1 LINSFAPAPSNAA
14 DDDRPHIP
22 RVRPDGPRIAAAIQE
37 ATERSPTFRRPI
49 ETLDDTDGLVYVG
62 EAKCPRGVQ
71 ACLVLSMKV
80 AGESAPADSGRSR
93 KAACDLM
100 GSIGHELQHAAEVL
114 ADPSITDNRK
124 LFFFFHRQGPG
135 GEDGRFETSAAI
147 QAGIDIRAEL
157 RRAETASSV
166 GLDVVNRTS

>member
-1 LINSFAPAPSNAA
+1 
-14 DDDRPHIP
+14 
-22 RVRPDGPRIAAAIQE
+22 
-37 ATERSPTFRRPI
+37 
-49 ETLDDTDGLVYVG
+49 
-62 EAKCPRGVQ
+62 
-71 ACLVLSMKV
+71 
-80 AGESAPADSGRSR
+80 
-93 KAACDLM
+93 M

-157 RRAETASSV
+157 RAH
-166 GLDVVNRTS
+166 GDCQ